1 MGHARLH
8 LVGRP
13 HDGGLDLQVALDG
26 RGGDLADGQRLGVS
40 HVPRHEDL
48 GLACPVGPA
57 DKTLPRQVAS
67 LDEVKQE
74 LFQLR
79 IGAKARER
87 ERWKAQEVP
96 VGIRHMGHGNAV
108 DPKQVLLLLRP
119 AESGLVE
126 VFLAER
132 RRAVADHRHDRNIVP
147 PGHYDLARAPG
158 LLQRLRREDH
168 HEVLA
173 TAPDSFEQEIQALQ
187 VVGVEEDL
195 GTAML
200 SHHDL
205 EEAAEAASALL
216 VVAEE
221 GPECGC
227 RPEAAVDAVAN
238 GYQAGSQRG
247 HNQKAQQHAQ
257 QGLVRHDVNLEE
269 RCCTEEDHC
278 QEEGR
283 NHVGAVRCLR
293 PPGPQPAL
301 QSRAPQQHRAH
312 GRHLDHRRG
321 HQHHRHHGHGCVAD
335 EEDEAVVVVLDLEPL
350 VEEAVAVHEAQAFA
364 GLDARGVFDR
374 RPGSPGKNGHGVAER
389 ADGRQRNQDPVLR

>member
-1 MGHARLH
+1 M
-8 LVGRP
+8 
-13 HDGGLDLQVALDG
+13 
-26 RGGDLADGQRLGVS
+26 
-40 HVPRHEDL
+40 
-48 GLACPVGPA
+48 
-57 DKTLPRQVAS
+57 
-67 LDEVKQE
+67 
-74 LFQLR
+74 
-79 IGAKARER
+79 
-87 ERWKAQEVP
+87 
-96 VGIRHMGHGNAV
+96 
-108 DPKQVLLLLRP
+108 
-119 AESGLVE
+119 
-126 VFLAER
+126 LAER
-132 RRAVADHRHDRNIVP
+132 RKAVTDDRQHRDGVP
-147 PGHYDLARAPG
+147 PGRDYLPRAIRP
-158 LLQRLRREDH
+158 LQRLRREDH
-168 HEVLA
+168 HKVLA
-173 TAPDSFEQEIQALQ
+173 AAPDGVEEQVQVFQ
-187 VVGVEEDL
+187 VVGVKEDL
-195 GTAML
+195 GVAVL
-200 SHHDL
+200 GHQDFK
-205 EEAAEAASALL
+205 EPAEATSPLL